1 MGQQFLAQ
9 LRAHVSTNLCWCS
22 HMGPYG
28 LALGGV
34 GIYSLI
40 FYFFRVYYHRNYIFL
55 NYFNVFNLS
64 KGI

>member
-28 LALGGV
+28 LAGG
-34 GIYSLI
+34 GEYSYTYFTFLEVLLI
-40 FYFFRVYYHRNYIFL
+40 EIIPFWNYL
-55 NYFNVFNLS
+55 NVFKMF